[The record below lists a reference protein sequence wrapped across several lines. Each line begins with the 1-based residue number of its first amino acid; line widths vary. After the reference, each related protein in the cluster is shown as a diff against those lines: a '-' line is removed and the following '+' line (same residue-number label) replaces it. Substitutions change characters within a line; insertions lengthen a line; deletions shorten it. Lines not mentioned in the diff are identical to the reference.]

1 MTEAAAKACQDA
13 KLDQYTRR
21 FVEWYNQ
28 NGNMSRIREFKCV
41 ADVSMDSDGDGLWTV
56 SISVNED
63 QRQYFPAV
71 DVNNIPYNLFD
82 TTLDYDEEPAEGGYL
97 RMSTVWRENQRLY
110 IAYQEDIAGFD
121 RANLVAQNSTDN
133 GATWTNLTPTSSTAG
148 QMYFNSG
155 AWSQGLVRLKYGDTI
170 FSNIEATPANSYSNS
185 LELYTPYWQVIG
197 GTDGAWRV
205 QFL

>member
-1 MTEAAAKACQDA
+1 MFYSWSNENKITTKSLQIQYTGSYTKTYAGNRIYEFHRLASKDYEYVGMTEAAAKACQDA
-13 KLDQYTRR
+13 KLNQYTRK

-71 DVNNIPYNLFD
+71 DVNDIPYSLFD

-110 IAYQEDIAGFD
+110 IAYQQDIAGFD

-133 GATWTNLTPTSSTAG
+133 GTTWTNLTPSSSTAG
-148 QMYFNSG
+148 
-155 AWSQGLVRLKYGDTI
+155 
-170 FSNIEATPANSYSNS
+170 
-185 LELYTPYWQVIG
+185 
-197 GTDGAWRV
+197 
-205 QFL
+205 

>member
-1 MTEAAAKACQDA
+1 MFYSWSNENKITTKSLQIQYTGSYTKTYAGNRIYEFHRLASKEYEYVGMTEAAAKACQDA
-13 KLDQYTRR
+13 KLNQYTRK

-71 DVNNIPYNLFD
+71 DVNDIPYGLFD

-110 IAYQEDIAGFD
+110 IAYQQDIAGFD

-133 GATWTNLTPTSSTAG
+133 GATWTNLTPSSSTAG
-148 QMYFNSG
+148 
-155 AWSQGLVRLKYGDTI
+155 
-170 FSNIEATPANSYSNS
+170 
-185 LELYTPYWQVIG
+185 
-197 GTDGAWRV
+197 
-205 QFL
+205 